1 MSWITKLI
9 GAPSVGETIEAT
21 GNALNGLFTSDD
33 ERLTHAEVMERIKQN
48 PNRWQTVINLA
59 EAGHRSIFVAG
70 WRPAIGWVCALS
82 LANWFLVNPWIQWI
96 TGKTGPEIQWE
107 VLMQLVV
114 ALLGLA
120 GLRTTEKKS
129 GVAK

>member
-1 MSWITKLI
+1 MSWFSKLI
-9 GAPSVGETIEAT
+9 GMPDVSQTIEAT

-33 ERLTHAEVMERIKQN
+33 ERLTHQEVLERIKQN
-48 PNRWQTVINLA
+48 PNRWQTAINLA

-70 WRPAIGWVCALS
+70 WRPAIGWVCALA

-96 TGKTGPEIQWE
+96 TGQAGPAIQWE
-107 VLMQLVV
+107 NLMQLVL
-114 ALLGLA
+114 AMLGLA
-120 GLRTTEKKS
+120 GLRTSEKRA

>member
-1 MSWITKLI
+1 MSWLKNL
-9 GAPSVGETIEAT
+9 VGVPDVTETIEAT

-48 PNRWQTVINLA
+48 PNRWQTAINLA
-59 EAGHRSIFVAG
+59 EAGHRSVFVAG
-70 WRPAIGWVCALS
+70 WRPFIGWVCGLALF
-82 LANWFLVNPWIQWI
+82 NWFIVNPWIQWI
-96 TGKTGPEIQWE
+96 TAKPGPEIQWE
-107 VLMQLVV
+107 ALMQLVL

-120 GLRTTEKKS
+120 GYRTIEKRS

>member
-1 MSWITKLI
+1 MSWWKTLL
-9 GAPSVGETIEAT
+9 GVPDVQDTIEAT

-33 ERLTHAEVMERIKQN
+33 ERLTHAEVMQRIKQN
-48 PNRWQTVINLA
+48 PNRWQAQINLA
-59 EAGHRSIFVAG
+59 EAGHRSLFVAG
-70 WRPAIGWVCALS
+70 WRPAIGWVCALA

-107 VLMQLVV
+107 VLMQLVL

-120 GLRTTEKKS
+120 GLRTSEKRA
-129 GVAK
+129 GVSK